1 MKKSIVSLVV
11 ILFVCSMMI
20 IACGKGKEAAD
31 STVDEIAASAGA
43 ELTAKWESMSAG
55 VPQMMKALQSRVDIL
70 SQSPKLPASISAE
83 AFNGVK
89 GGLGMAKD
97 EWAKA
102 EESFKAGNVA
112 DAVTVGTAAKD
123 KLVSAMETLGMTVPA
138 GMK

>member
-1 MKKSIVSLVV
+1 MKKSIISLVV
-11 ILFVCSMMI
+11 VLFVCSMMV
-20 IACGKGKEAAD
+20 IACGKAKEATE
-31 STVDEIAASAGA
+31 STVDEVAASAA
-43 ELTAKWESMSAG
+43 SELNAQWQSLSAG

-70 SQSPKLPASISAE
+70 SQSPKLPANISAE
-83 AFNGVK
+83 AFEGVK

-102 EESFKAGNVA
+102 EESFKAGKAA

-123 KLVSAMETLGMTVPA
+123 KLVSAMEVLGMTVPA